1 MKKCKRCQRELP
13 SYEGDLCYPCE
24 NLRGMRFDG
33 DENDPS
39 DPAFWHKINEMKV
52 GDLAKAILKFIGK

>member
-1 MKKCKRCQRELP
+1 
-13 SYEGDLCYPCE
+13 
-24 NLRGMRFDG
+24 MRFDG